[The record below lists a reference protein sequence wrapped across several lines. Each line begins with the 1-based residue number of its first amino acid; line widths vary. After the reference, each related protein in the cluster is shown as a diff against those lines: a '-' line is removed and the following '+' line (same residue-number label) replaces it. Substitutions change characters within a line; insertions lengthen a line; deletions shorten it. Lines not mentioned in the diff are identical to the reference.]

1 VGEPRL
7 AGPVVRVTGAPGGTG
22 QTPLP
27 DYLSRLVGY
36 LGKPRRLVLGLH
48 SGTST
53 DGPTAAL
60 AEIEG
65 HGATARLTLL
75 AHHTYEYPADL
86 RTALLQVMDRRT
98 ATVDRVC
105 QADIAVGEFFAGAAH
120 DLAGRAGITMADV
133 DLIASSGQVTY
144 QVIAGQREEHDWPG
158 GAQRTSMLDL
168 GDGGVIAVACGV
180 PTVSGLRRKDNAV
193 GGFGAPL
200 VPLGDW
206 VLFRDAAADRVIWNI
221 GGICNATVVGA
232 GTAYSSV
239 WAFDAGPGNMVIDR
253 LAAQITG
260 QAYDAGGSLAAQG
273 AVAEG
278 LLEEL
283 MADSFVRTPPP
294 KAAARQLFGNSF
306 TEHLT
311 ARAAQLGLSPL
322 DTIATATA
330 FTAETI
336 AFAQRSFIDPVC
348 GGAELVFAGGGARN
362 PVLMDMISKRV
373 HPAPVRTSEELGVPF
388 DCREVFSMMLIA
400 NETVH
405 GSPGNCMS
413 ATGASRPV
421 ALGHFDF
428 AQ

>member
-1 VGEPRL
+1 MTEH
-7 AGPVVRVTGAPGGTG
+7 TE
-22 QTPLP
+22 LP
-27 DYLSRLVGY
+27 DYLDRLVSY
-36 LGKPRRLVLGLH
+36 LRKPRRLVLGLH

-60 AEIEG
+60 AAIEG
-65 HGATARLTLL
+65 HGETARLELV
-75 AHHTYEYPADL
+75 AHHTYDYPADL
-86 RTALLQVMDRRT
+86 RTALLEVMDRRT
-98 ATVDRVC
+98 ATIDRVC
-105 QADIAVGEFFAGAAH
+105 QADIAVGEFFAEAAH
-120 DLAGRAGITMADV
+120 DLARRAGVAMADV

-144 QVIAGQREEHDWPG
+144 QVIAGQRREHDWPG

-206 VLFRDAAADRVIWNI
+206 VLFRDAGTARVVWNI
-221 GGICNATVVGA
+221 GGICNATVLAAGA
-232 GTAYSSV
+232 PYAAV
-239 WAFDAGPGNMVIDR
+239 WAFDAGPGNMIIDR
-253 LAAQITG
+253 LAAQITEG
-260 QAYDAGGSLAAQG
+260 RQGYDAGGALAAQG
-273 AVAEG
+273 SVAEG

-283 MADSFVRTPPP
+283 MTDSFVRTAPP
-294 KAAARQLFGNSF
+294 KAAARQLFGNHF
-306 TEHLT
+306 TDRLT
-311 ARAAQLGLSPL
+311 TRAAQLGLSTL

-336 AFAQRSFIDPVC
+336 AFAQRSFIDPAC
-348 GGAELVFAGGGARN
+348 GGAELIFAGGGARN
-362 PVLMDMISKRV
+362 PVLMDMIRKRL
-373 HPAPVRTSEELGVPF
+373 HPATLRTSDELGIPA

-405 GSPGNCMS
+405 GSPGNCVA
-413 ATGASRPV
+413 ATGASRPIS
-421 ALGHFDF
+421 LGHLDF